1 LTLRTTRGGSGLS
14 FATLGAVGLAI
25 VVALL
30 PVLGDG
36 DITLVELVSS
46 YVLVLLSVG
55 AFLYGLLLLAADLT
69 VPGLLLLGAV
79 AGAAGAA
86 AAYLGGRP
94 EELMEGPAVRPLALL
109 FLADIVR
116 VIAALCVGLALA
128 RRVTSTR
135 TALLVATLA
144 TAADLFSVFAGPTK
158 TLVESG
164 APALDYLLLIF
175 PTFGYPLGFALG
187 LSDFVFLALF
197 VALARSLEGLH
208 PLSTLILGFAA
219 VLLAMLAGL
228 LFARPL
234 PALPFIALSFALANA
249 TSRYKSFI

>member
-1 LTLRTTRGGSGLS
+1 M
-14 FATLGAVGLAI
+14 

-36 DITLVELVSS
+36 DITLIELASS

-55 AFLYGLLLLAADLT
+55 AFLYGLLLLVADLT
-69 VPGLLLLGAV
+69 VPKLLLLGAV
-79 AGAAGAA
+79 AGAASVAA
-86 AAYLGGRP
+86 IYLGGRP
-94 EELMEGPAVRPLALL
+94 EELMEGPTVRPLALL

-116 VIAALCVGLALA
+116 VVAAACVGLALA

-135 TALLVATLA
+135 IALLVAALV

-158 TLVESG
+158 ALVESG

-197 VALARSLEGLH
+197 TALARSLEGLH
-208 PLSTLILGFAA
+208 PLPTLILGFVAII
-219 VLLAMLAGL
+219 LAMLAGI

-234 PALPFIALSFALANA
+234 PALPFISLAFALANA
-249 TSRYKSFI
+249 TSLYKSFI

>member
-1 LTLRTTRGGSGLS
+1 
-14 FATLGAVGLAI
+14 
-25 VVALL
+25 VALL

-55 AFLYGLLLLAADLT
+55 VFLYGLLLLAADLT
-69 VPGLLLLGAV
+69 VPMLFLLGAV
-79 AGAAGAA
+79 AGAVGAA

-94 EELMEGPAVRPLALL
+94 EELMEGPTVRPLALL

-116 VIAALCVGLALA
+116 VVAAACVGLALA
-128 RRVTSTR
+128 RHVTSTR

-158 TLVESG
+158 VLVEGG

-197 VALARSLEGLH
+197 AALAHSLEGLH

-249 TSRYKSFI
+249 ASLYKSFI